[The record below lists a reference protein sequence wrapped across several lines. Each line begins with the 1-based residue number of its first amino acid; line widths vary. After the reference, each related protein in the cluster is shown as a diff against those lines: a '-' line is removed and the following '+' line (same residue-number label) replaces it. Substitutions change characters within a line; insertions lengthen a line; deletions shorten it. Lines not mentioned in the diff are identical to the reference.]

1 MQKSALAQ
9 GFGTKPGL
17 AYCLAMLWQD
27 IKRAGERLTGLARPT
42 PRQAKALVRTRK
54 ANAYHF
60 RDDGLVPNNPHW
72 PMLHYR
78 GVVALPASSDTG
90 FDPAAIFE
98 VLFAT
103 HGWKNGWRDQVYDYL
118 HYHSDQ
124 HEVLGFARG
133 SAVLRLGGARGRNI
147 KVKAGDVLVLPAGTG
162 HQRLSMSRDLLVVG
176 GYPRKGGY
184 DMCHPTRAD
193 HDRAGPRIAKAKRP
207 RADPVYGAEGPL
219 TRLWDR

>member
-1 MQKSALAQ
+1 MQKSAPGQ

-27 IKRAGERLTGLARPT
+27 IKRAGERLTGLGRPT
-42 PRQAKALVRTRK
+42 PRQAKALVRARK
-54 ANAYHF
+54 ANSFHF
-60 RDDGLVPNNPHW
+60 RDDGLTPNNPHW
-72 PMLHYR
+72 PVLHYR
-78 GVVALPASSDTG
+78 GVIALDDG

-98 VLFAT
+98 VLFAA
-103 HGWKNGWRDQVYDYL
+103 HGWKDGWRDQVYDYL
-118 HYHSDQ
+118 HYHSGQ

-133 SAVLRLGGARGRNI
+133 SASLRLGGARGRKL

-176 GYPRKGGY
+176 AYPRKGGY
-184 DMCHPTRAD
+184 DMCRPGKAD
-193 HDRAGPRIAKAKRP
+193 HDRAASAISKVPRP

-219 TRLWDR
+219 TRLWRK